1 MKLEKIFIFISTLSL
16 CFFSCS
22 DDDNVVNL
30 QLSSVKVGAYNLD
43 LNNSQNNLAAATTA
57 PIVATFSLPLDISSA
72 AGHVQ
77 LTRES
82 SGEVVPLAF
91 TFLETN
97 TVLSALPANELIGGE
112 MYKLT
117 ISSELRGAG
126 GETFPGTSIT
136 FTTSAATL
144 DIISFN
150 LGGQD
155 GLQGGQITDVSCDG
169 IFEITFSKPLKPS
182 TVIAENIFLSRDG
195 AVVPAT
201 INLSDENR
209 KVIVTTNER
218 MPDLIRYQLSI
229 TNKVKGNNN
238 ENVQQTIKVFYTAPD
253 PTPDFPTVSDDALL
267 TLVQEQTFK
276 YFWDFGHPVS
286 GMARERNTSGDVIT
300 SGGSGFGIMAIIVG
314 IERNFI
320 SRSEGVTRLQKI
332 VSFLENADRF
342 HGVWP
347 HWLDGNTGDVVPFS
361 SRDNGGDLVE
371 TSFLI
376 QGLLTFRQYMQPA
389 DTIGNN
395 LINRINDLW
404 KTVEWD
410 FYRKNNEN
418 VLYWHWSPNFN
429 WEMNFPLYGYFEE
442 QITYVLAAASPL
454 HGIPKEVYNNGYG
467 KNGEIIKN
475 NTYYGYTLPLER
487 PSPLFWVHYSYLGL
501 DPHFTDDY
509 ANYWDQN
516 VNATLINQAYCID
529 NPKNFVGYSD
539 SFWGLTSSDSPNG
552 YTAHSPANDL
562 GVVSPTAALSSFPYT
577 PTESMKALKFFYYTL
592 GDRLWGEYGFYDA
605 INLTEGWTANSYLAI
620 DQGPIIVMI
629 ENHRTGLLWDLFM
642 SAPEIQTAQ
651 TLLGFH

>member
-1 MKLEKIFIFISTLSL
+1 MKLEKIFIFIWTLSL

-43 LNNSQNNLAAATTA
+43 LNNSQNNLAAPTTA

-82 SGEVVPLAF
+82 SGEVVPLVF
-91 TFLETN
+91 TFLESN
-97 TVLSALPANELIGGE
+97 TVLSGLPAMELPGGE
-112 MYKLT
+112 RYKLT

-155 GLQGGQITDVSCDG
+155 GLQSGQMTNVSCDG
-169 IFEITFSKPLKPS
+169 VFEITFSKPLKPS
-182 TVIAENIFLSRDG
+182 TVTAENIFLSRDG

-201 INLSDENR
+201 INLSDENK
-209 KVIVTTNER
+209 KVTLTSNER
-218 MPDLIRYQLSI
+218 MLDLVRYQLMI

-238 ENVQQTIKVFYTAPD
+238 ENVQQTIIVFYTAPD

-276 YFWDFGHPVS
+276 YFWDFGHPAS

-300 SGGSGFGIMAIIVG
+300 SGGTGFGIMAIIVG

-320 SRSEGVTRLQKI
+320 SRSEGVMRLQKI
-332 VSFLENADRF
+332 VSFLEKADRF

-361 SRDNGGDLVE
+361 PRDNGGDLVE

-389 DTIGNN
+389 DTVGNN
-395 LINRINDLW
+395 LINRINGLW
-404 KTVEWD
+404 ETVEWD
-410 FYRKNNEN
+410 FYRKSNEN

-454 HGIPKEVYNNGYG
+454 HGVPEEVYHNGYG
-467 KNGEIIKN
+467 KNGAITKN
-475 NTYYGYTLPLER
+475 NTYYGYTLPLES
-487 PSPLFWVHYSYLGL
+487 PSPLFWVHYSYLGF
-501 DPHFTDDY
+501 DPHFSDDY

-552 YTAHSPANDL
+552 YAAHSPANDL

-642 SAPEIQTAQ
+642 SAPEVQAAQ
-651 TLLGFH
+651 TLLGFR